1 LKAAVGLLGTAE
13 TLAAVTGAAD
23 PPVAP
28 NMNAAAPAPAPAVLS
43 VDGDTPKLIPPLAGS
58 AAAG

>member
-28 NMNAAAPAPAPAVLS
+28 NMNAAAPAVLS